1 MSHFRPTASRKTWPL
16 GRRLVASPPELGPA
30 VPRGRAERVK
40 SLDGIRAISILA
52 VFGYHALVLHMR
64 GGWLGVE
71 TFFVLSGYLITS
83 VLLAEYLRTGD
94 LSLSRFWRRR
104 VRRLWPALMV
114 MVIVVAPAY
123 RAGPFAWHSF
133 GAYAVSAM
141 QAVLYVSDLGL
152 AYFGGSAGFIGHTW
166 TLGVEMYFYVLWPLL
181 LLWLL
186 RSRRQLLVPTL
197 LGLCVTSIVATTTNL
212 ATDPGAQLGYYA
224 PYTQALPLL
233 VGSLLAVLQH
243 DGTLPK
249 LSPKSGSLL
258 AAVGMSG
265 LISLILLSKMVE
277 GTNFFTPLLLATAS
291 TGILLFGLEAAPS
304 FSGGETALGEAAC
317 DARLDLV
324 QLLPV
329 PEPDHFR
336 DRVWDP
342 WGPAGAVSI
351 GANDRLLD
359 AELPLCRASIP
370 KLRCWRQPSPGQTTD
385 LPAALS
391 VASGR

>member
-1 MSHFRPTASRKTWPL
+1 M
-16 GRRLVASPPELGPA
+16 ASPPELGPA

-304 FSGGETALGEAAC
+304 SPV
-317 DARLDLV
+317 ARLLSVRPLATLGLISYSFYLYQSPIIFAIGYGIRGDLRV
-324 QLLPV
+324 PCLLVLTIGCSTLSYLYVERQFRSYGAGDNRARARQPISQRRSRLLP
-329 PEPDHFR
+329 
-336 DRVWDP
+336 
-342 WGPAGAVSI
+342 AV
-351 GANDRLLD
+351 D
-359 AELPLCRASIP
+359 AVAAASIDE
-370 KLRCWRQPSPGQTTD
+370 RGD
-385 LPAALS
+385 
-391 VASGR
+391 